1 MQLLQK
7 IFSPKPVVSYYAAK
21 EKINL
26 GKQNIIISGTTGT
39 GKTTLC
45 KKLVQEALESDR
57 KVYVI
62 SNDSSYSGLFT
73 SEKYVVDFRDYFELW
88 SKDIAL
94 FMLDFYRS
102 IPSNSLIVVDECT
115 TTAICQLTMNLNEYE
130 CASQVI
136 AVTQDFPSI
145 NEINPKWKKEILNFY
160 KTFLF
165 SSVSNSNAIVNLPG
179 CSEVSQPNNSYDWL
193 EVRYS

>member
-1 MQLLQK
+1 MKLLKK
-7 IFSPKPVVSYYAAK
+7 IFSPKPVVSYYTSE

-26 GKQNIIISGTTGT
+26 GSQNIIINGNMGT

-45 KKLVQEALESDR
+45 KKLILEALESDR

-62 SNDSSYSGLFT
+62 SNDSSYSDLSI
-73 SEKYVVDFRDYFELW
+73 SEKYQVDFRDYFELW

-102 IPSNSLIVVDECT
+102 IPSNSLIVVDEGT
-115 TTAICQLTMNLNEYE
+115 TTAICQLTMNQKEYG

-136 AVTQDFPSI
+136 AVTQAFPSI

-179 CSEVSQPNNSYDWL
+179 CSEVSQTNNSYDWL